1 MSRRLP
7 VAPSTTPEIRARM
20 QRVPRRNTKPELT
33 LRHELHRR
41 GLRYRISTRPL
52 AGLRCQADIVFTR
65 AKVAVFVDGCQWH
78 GCEDHSRLPKANTEW
93 WAKKLAWTRERDER
107 NNRELR
113 RAGWLVIRVWEHDG
127 AVEAAEAIEVAVRTR
142 FVQSGSGGSR

>member
-7 VAPSTTPEIRARM
+7 FAPSTTPEIRARM
-20 QRVPRRNTKPELT
+20 QRVPRRNTKPELA
-33 LRHELHRR
+33 LRQELHRR
-41 GLRYRISTRPL
+41 GLRYRTSIRPL

-93 WAKKLAWTRERDER
+93 WAQKLAWTRERDER

-113 RAGWLVIRVWEHDG
+113 RADWLVIRVWEHDG
-127 AVEAAEAIEVAVRTR
+127 NVEAADAIEAAVRR
-142 FVQSGSGGSR
+142 RSLLPRSSGSR